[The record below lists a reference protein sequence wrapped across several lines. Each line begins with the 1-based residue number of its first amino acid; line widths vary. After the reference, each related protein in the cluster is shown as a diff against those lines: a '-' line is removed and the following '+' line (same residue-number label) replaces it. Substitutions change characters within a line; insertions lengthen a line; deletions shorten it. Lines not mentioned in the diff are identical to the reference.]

1 MIIDSVFQEFVKVVQ
16 ENKNYTIGLLN
27 GDGIVT
33 ACSDKEQVG
42 SIHNIYGR
50 DANNLFYPIRVKKY
64 RVWMAVD
71 LRQG

>member
-50 DANNLFYPIRVKKY
+50 DANNLFYV
-64 RVWMAVD
+64 
-71 LRQG
+71 